1 VLSRGAAAQIR
12 TIGQFDL
19 CVRIILVDDDE
30 PTLYERPLK
39 LIGDRVVSSIAVGID
54 KNEVGITEKQKK
66 KKGSR

>member
-1 VLSRGAAAQIR
+1 VR
-12 TIGQFDL
+12 T
-19 CVRIILVDDDE
+19 ILVDDDE

-54 KNEVGITEKQKK
+54 ENEVGITEKQKK